1 MSEGPSETLA
11 AVENVARRLLA
22 EEEVA
27 AVVTTCRRVRSF
39 SSHSYRS
46 LCARENKKL
55 YIRVLFLLLLQYVA
69 EPSVEK
75 LVRHLLV
82 VLDRPEKLLLLREV
96 R

>member
-11 AVENVARRLLA
+11 AVEDMARRLLA

-46 LCARENKKL
+46 LCVRENKKL
-55 YIRVLFLLLLQYVA
+55 YTGVLFLFLFQYLA

-82 VLDRPEKLLLLREV
+82 VLDRPEKLLLLKEV

>member
-1 MSEGPSETLA
+1 MSGGPSETLA
-11 AVENVARRLLA
+11 AVEDVARRLLA

-27 AVVTTCRRVRSF
+27 AVVTTCRRVRSS
-39 SSHSYRS
+39 SSHGYRL

-55 YIRVLFLLLLQYVA
+55 YIRVLLLFLCQYVA

-75 LVRHLLV
+75 LVHHLLV

>member
-1 MSEGPSETLA
+1 MCLG
-11 AVENVARRLLA
+11 
-22 EEEVA
+22 
-27 AVVTTCRRVRSF
+27 
-39 SSHSYRS
+39 
-46 LCARENKKL
+46 NKKL
-55 YIRVLFLLLLQYVA
+55 HIRVLFLFLCQYVA